1 MSKTTTITKITETHY
16 KISDISPE
24 DGIVFDFTKFKNT
37 RLTYELRFG
46 DKEKT
51 CLNCDKPFQDGDR
64 MYMVITDKGNFFV
77 CKDCVAKLRR
87 KMGVKDFCKPENQHL
102 NINEKVPYFA
112 TVEDWVNSLPYDVP
126 YNGKPDGYVYHN
138 PLRNPPL
145 YGEKPEVVYERL
157 FNETHYYGLTD
168 KELTELRTT
177 IQYLCVYLDDFYDK
191 VTEFLQKQGFTRY
204 MKQGKRGGLIHSY
217 FKRNNISLYV
227 CNQEQVQDFRPNTFT
242 VEISELVTNPKTG
255 KKRRVQRKSFAHI
268 PMPDDF
274 GELTKESFENYIK
287 EYITE
292 QKIS

>member
-37 RLTYELRFG
+37 RLTYGLKFG

-204 MKQGKRGGLIHSY
+204 MKQGKRGDLIHSY